1 MDGLYFLEKIA
12 SQENKRVNKREDFG
26 NKERF

>member
-1 MDGLYFLEKIA
+1 MDGLYLLEKIV
-12 SQENKRVNKREDFG
+12 SQENKRVNKRKDFG